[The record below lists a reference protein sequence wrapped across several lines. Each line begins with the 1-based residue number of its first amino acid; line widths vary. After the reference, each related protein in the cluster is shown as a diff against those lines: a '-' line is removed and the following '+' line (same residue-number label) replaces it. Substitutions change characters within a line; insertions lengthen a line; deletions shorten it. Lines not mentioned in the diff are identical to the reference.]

1 MKTAIVAL
9 YPYQARGLDAWLDH
23 GAGMT
28 YTAARNAGIP
38 VDFVDMKGLHNDQ
51 ELANRLRGRDLV
63 AFGLKSSYYPIAMR
77 VIRIA
82 RVLGCRVFIGGYH
95 ATAAPQELLENPDID
110 YVLHGESE
118 ITFPEFLRNP
128 EEFPREIW
136 GERPLDLDLL
146 PFMRRDMYHRPLE
159 PVSGWWYG
167 GRHHWMT
174 SVVTARGCPY
184 KCAFCQPL
192 EVNHFG
198 PKVRRR
204 SVKSVVAELLEVKRK
219 YRPDSV
225 LIHDDTF
232 LIDPKWLEEFAQE
245 YPRVGLPFWAAGRA
259 DGICKHPDLVRR
271 LVGVGWDLISVGFES
286 GSQRILDIMEKGTT
300 VEQNL
305 EAARIIKACGAKIY
319 ANYILGLPWETRQ
332 DVQATMRMA
341 DTIAAEMP
349 SWAYFAPYPG
359 CGLGERCIRDGLSL
373 LNKNT
378 YDRYPGGRKCKGVD
392 YDYLNAAMRGL
403 RE

>member
-9 YPYQARGLDAWLDH
+9 YPYQAQGLDAWLDH

-28 YTAARNAGIP
+28 YTAVTNAGIA
-38 VDFVDMKGLHNDQ
+38 VDFVDMKALRSDA
-51 ELANRLRGRDLV
+51 ELAAMLRGHDLV

-77 VIRIA
+77 VIGIA
-82 RVLGCRVFIGGYH
+82 KSVGCRIFVGGYH
-95 ATAAPQELLENPDID
+95 ATAAPKELLDNPFVDW
-110 YVLHGESE
+110 VLHGESE
-118 ITFPEFLRNP
+118 ITFPEFLKCP
-128 EEFPREIW
+128 GEFPREIW
-136 GERPLDLDLL
+136 GEKPADLDQL
-146 PFMRRDMYHRPLE
+146 PFMRRDMYRSPLE

-167 GRHHWMT
+167 GRHHQMV
-174 SVVTARGCPY
+174 SVVSARGCPG

-192 EVNHFG
+192 ENNHFG
-198 PKVRRR
+198 LKVRRR
-204 SVKSVVAELLEVKRK
+204 SVGSLIAELLELKEK

-232 LIDPKWLEEFAQE
+232 LIEPGWLEEFVQE

-271 LVGVGWDLISVGFES
+271 MVGVGWDLISVGFES

-305 EAARIIKACGAKIY
+305 EAAEIIKQCGAKIY
-319 ANYILGLPWETRQ
+319 ANYILGLPWETKQ
-332 DVQATMRMA
+332 DVQATMKMA
-341 DTIAAEMP
+341 DAIAAEMP

-359 CGLGERCIRDGLSL
+359 CKLGERCIREGLSL
-373 LNKNT
+373 LDKNT
-378 YDRYPGGRKCKGVD
+378 YDRYPGGEKCRGVN
-392 YDYLNAAMRGL
+392 YSYLNAAMRGL

>member
-9 YPYQARGLDAWLDH
+9 YPYQAQGLDSWLDH
-23 GAGMT
+23 GASMT
-28 YTAARNAGIP
+28 YTAVMQAGIP
-38 VDFVDMKGLHNDQ
+38 VDFVDMKALHNDQ
-51 ELANRLRGRDLV
+51 ELANRLRGHDLV
-63 AFGLKSSYYPIAMR
+63 AFGLKSSYYPMAMK
-77 VIRIA
+77 VIKIA
-82 RVLGCRVFIGGYH
+82 RALGCKVFVGGYH
-95 ATAAPQELLENPDID
+95 CTAAPHELLENPDVD
-110 YVLHGESE
+110 WVLHGESE
-118 ITFPEFLRNP
+118 ITFPEFLRCP
-128 EEFPREIW
+128 EAFPREIW
-136 GERPLDLDLL
+136 GEKPPDLDSL
-146 PFMRRDMYHRPLE
+146 PFMRRDMYHRPVE

-167 GRHHWMT
+167 GRNHWMT

-184 KCAFCQPL
+184 RCAFCQDL
-192 EVNHFG
+192 EINHFG

-204 SVKSVVAELLEVKRK
+204 SVGSVVAELLELKQK
-219 YRPDSV
+219 YHPDSV

-232 LIDPKWLEEFAQE
+232 LIDPKWLEEFVQE

-305 EAARIIKACGAKIY
+305 EAAGIIKQCGAKIY

-359 CGLGERCIRDGLSL
+359 SKLGERCIREGLSL
-373 LNKNT
+373 LDKNT
-378 YDRYPGGRKCKGVD
+378 YDRYPGGEKCRGVD
-392 YDYLNAAMRGL
+392 YNYLNTAMRGF